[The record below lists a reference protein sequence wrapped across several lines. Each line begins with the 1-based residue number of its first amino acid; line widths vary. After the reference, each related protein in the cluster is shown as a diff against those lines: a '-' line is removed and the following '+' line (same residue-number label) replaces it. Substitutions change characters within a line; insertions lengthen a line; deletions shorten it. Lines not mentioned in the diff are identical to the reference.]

1 MDVQVPAKAGRG
13 ESGGARKRLTPSGK
27 ASTRRTSKTQGK
39 ADPDGVTA
47 SRPDKASE
55 KRKEIILAAASLFA
69 RKGYSETTLGD
80 VAQVLKIRTTGLYYY
95 FDSRDALVEAVLRY
109 AADQI
114 LSQYRDG
121 LGEFANLTALGKLK
135 WMIRH
140 YIHAGG
146 RRNDVGLAF
155 WKIYDQVSP
164 ELRTSVI
171 AEAKSYFDMW
181 RIVVDEAAREGSIRN
196 DLSPGLFRQLLIGC
210 LVWIPEWY
218 SVEGEN
224 SLDEIADAVIAIFI
238 GNSANRATG

>member
-1 MDVQVPAKAGRG
+1 MDAQVPAKAGRG
-13 ESGGARKRLTPSGK
+13 RAEPGRKRL
-27 ASTRRTSKTQGK
+27 ASANTSSSRQPPKTQRIGDID
-39 ADPDGVTA
+39 APLA
-47 SRPDKASE
+47 QRPNRASE
-55 KRKEIILAAASLFA
+55 RRQEIILTAASLFA
-69 RKGYSETTLGD
+69 KKGYSETTLAD

-95 FDSRDALVEAVLRY
+95 FDSRDALVEAVLKY

-114 LSQYRDG
+114 LTQYRDG
-121 LGEFANLTALGKLK
+121 LGEFANLTALEKLK

-164 ELRTSVI
+164 ELRTTVM
-171 AEAKSYFDMW
+171 AEAKAYFDMW
-181 RIVVDEAAREGSIRN
+181 RIVVEEASREGSIRR
-196 DLSPGLFRQLLIGC
+196 DLSPGLFRQLLIGS

-218 SVEGEN
+218 SVEGQN

-238 GNSANRATG
+238 GNPADSTAG